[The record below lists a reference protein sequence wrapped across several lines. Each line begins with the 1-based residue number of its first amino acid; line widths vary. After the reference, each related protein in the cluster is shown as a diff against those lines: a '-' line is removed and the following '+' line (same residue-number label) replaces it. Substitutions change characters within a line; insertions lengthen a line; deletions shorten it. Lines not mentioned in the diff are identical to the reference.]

1 MRILRL
7 SPAMRLRN
15 YGGVQALPRTL
26 FFFILLPQLLGF
38 LQAHLPVLTPK
49 GRMNTAAR
57 LRLQ

>member
-1 MRILRL
+1 
-7 SPAMRLRN
+7 MRLRN